1 MKLFK
6 NLVLFYSQ
14 ERLQNIEVNIFDKY
28 CFCRNF
34 CLIVIFDVGIKAKE
48 GVFEQ
53 IVLMCFKWLVN
64 VMFYDIIY
72 FLIKNI
78 IMINLFFGTILGTFS
93 KMKKEERE
101 CDNNKIYS

>member
-1 MKLFK
+1 VKLFK

-53 IVLMCFKWLVN
+53 IIL
-64 VMFYDIIY
+64 IY
-72 FLIKNI
+72 FK
-78 IMINLFFGTILGTFS
+78 
-93 KMKKEERE
+93 
-101 CDNNKIYS
+101 